1 MNTLQFLHE
10 KVSKTALIDD
20 TVHRVITGV
29 IKNKLDMSESSGST
43 TMGLVF
49 PVYLIRTLA
58 QSMLRSISKRT
69 FHLVIS

>member
-29 IKNKLDMSESSGST
+29 IKKRVDMSESSGST
-43 TMGLVF
+43 TMGLVL
-49 PVYLIRTLA
+49 PAYLNRRLA
-58 QSMLRSISKRT
+58 QSMLRSISTYKLDFT
-69 FHLVIS
+69 

>member
-10 KVSKTALIDD
+10 KVSQKLALIYDM
-20 TVHRVITGV
+20 VHRVITGV

-49 PVYLIRTLA
+49 PAYLIRTLA
-58 QSMLRSISKRT
+58 QSMLRSISTYKLDFT
-69 FHLVIS
+69 